1 MYKAKQFSLDEDIPP
16 TEGGTTTLKNNFN
29 IKNTDLEFVC
39 ETCGL
44 TLPNKNDLTAHLKMH
59 NGNE

>member
-1 MYKAKQFSLDEDIPP
+1 MYKSKQFSSDEDIPLA
-16 TEGGTTTLKNNFN
+16 EERTTTEKNNFN
-29 IKNTDLEFVC
+29 IKNTDMEFVC

-44 TLPNKNDLTAHLKMH
+44 TLTNKNDLMTHLKMH

>member
-1 MYKAKQFSLDEDIPP
+1 MYKSKQFPSDEDVPLVEERTI
-16 TEGGTTTLKNNFN
+16 THKNNLN
-29 IKNTDLEFVC
+29 IKETDTEFVC

-44 TLPNKNDLTAHLKMH
+44 TLANKNDLMIHLKMH

>member
-1 MYKAKQFSLDEDIPP
+1 MYKSKQFPSVEDVPLVEEKTI
-16 TEGGTTTLKNNFN
+16 TFKNNFI
-29 IKNTDLEFVC
+29 IKDTDTESVC

-44 TLPNKNDLTAHLKMH
+44 TLANKNDLMIHLKLH